1 MHIFVLCII
10 SFVHGQQ
17 WNTMN
22 GLAIIAELSRNKIYL
37 IHELF
42 APGFFDSKGPL
53 SAAINACLYILHEI
67 FFKKKNISTVHW
79 HHLIYTVMYNEKG
92 RKLKPRFVIISWRL
106 FWQWNSLIMFW
117 LKIKYIQNKQ
127 SQLYDSKG
135 VYFRVRTCEVFLW
148 GYCFPALYCSN
159 KLCFL
164 CFTWLVVEC

>member
-1 MHIFVLCII
+1 MHIFVLCKV

-42 APGFFDSKGPL
+42 APGPFDSKGPL

-67 FFKKKNISTVHW
+67 FFKKKNIYTVHW
-79 HHLIYTVMYNEKG
+79 HHLIYTVMYNEKE

-106 FWQWNSLIMFW
+106 FWQWNSLIMFCLQIKIYSKWTFTTLW
-117 LKIKYIQNKQ
+117 LKRG
-127 SQLYDSKG
+127 L
-135 VYFRVRTCEVFLW
+135 LW
-148 GYCFPALYCSN
+148 GKNLWSFSLGVLFSCSI
-159 KLCFL
+159 LF
-164 CFTWLVVEC
+164 